1 LTYFIDLLDIYL
13 FMRRLYTNVMRKI
26 PSETLLNRLKKVPRR
41 NQFTTTIT
49 IGEVYY
55 GLMKASNRTRLLKLF
70 EAVLL
75 PRATILPFDFS
86 ASKKY
91 GEIRSFLEK
100 KGTPLAHADLQIAS
114 IALSMNMTLI
124 TGNLKHFQ
132 RVPKLSVEN
141 WLMEKREGS

>member
-1 LTYFIDLLDIYL
+1 MFIFDTDI
-13 FMRRLYTNVMRKI
+13 YTNVMRKV

-41 NQFTTTIT
+41 DQFTTTIT
-49 IGEVYY
+49 IAEVYY
-55 GLMKASNRTRLLKLF
+55 GLRKASNRTRLLKLF
-70 EAVLL
+70 EDVLL

-86 ASKKY
+86 AAKKY
-91 GEIRSFLEK
+91 GEIRSFLEI

-132 RVPKLSVEN
+132 RVPQLTVEN
-141 WLMEKREGS
+141 WLI